1 MFFSKKLQKF
11 KNIKHCFF
19 SRKNGVSKGIYESL
33 NCGIGSKDQEENVKK
48 NLDIVSKKF
57 NIKKDSLALMHQTHS
72 NKVEIIVKRNNLER
86 IKCDAMLTK
95 DNEIALP
102 VLTAD
107 CLPILIYEKRK
118 EIIGCIHAGWKG
130 AVNGIIENTLKK
142 LEEMNGSIKQL
153 VVSLGPCIS
162 QKNYEVKNDFY
173 SEFIKKS
180 KNNDSFFFK
189 NEKKTFNFDLRG
201 FGRRSIP
208 SSIQEIKNDILYQMG
223 ALQAFSSSKSLQHL
237 KPHGALYNDA
247 VANENIAS
255 AICDVIEEYNPE
267 MYL

>member
-180 KNNDSFFFK
+180 KNNDSFFLK

-201 FGRRSIP
+201 FVIKKFKDLDVLEIDNVAIDSFASENEYFSHRRAKKLGQDDYGRCISV
-208 SSIQEIKNDILYQMG
+208 IKKNT
-223 ALQAFSSSKSLQHL
+223 LQ
-237 KPHGALYNDA
+237 N
-247 VANENIAS
+247 
-255 AICDVIEEYNPE
+255 
-267 MYL
+267 

>member
-11 KNIKHCFF
+11 KNIKHYFF

-95 DNEIALP
+95 DNEIALS

-201 FGRRSIP
+201 FVIKKFKDLDVLEIDNVAIDSFASENEYFSHRRAKKLGQDDYGRCISV
-208 SSIQEIKNDILYQMG
+208 IK
-223 ALQAFSSSKSLQHL
+223 K
-237 KPHGALYNDA
+237 
-247 VANENIAS
+247 IAS
-255 AICDVIEEYNPE
+255 QN
-267 MYL
+267 

>member
-1 MFFSKKLQKF
+1 MFLSKKLQKF
-11 KNIKHCFF
+11 KNIKHYFF

-201 FGRRSIP
+201 FVIKKFKDLGVLEIDNVAIDSFASENEYFSHRRAKKLGQDDYGRCISV
-208 SSIQEIKNDILYQMG
+208 IKKIT
-223 ALQAFSSSKSLQHL
+223 LQ
-237 KPHGALYNDA
+237 N
-247 VANENIAS
+247 
-255 AICDVIEEYNPE
+255 
-267 MYL
+267 

>member
-57 NIKKDSLALMHQTHS
+57 NIKKDSLALMQQTHS

-201 FGRRSIP
+201 FVIKKFKDLGVLEIDNVAIDSFASENEYFSHRRAKKLGQDDYGRCISVIRKI
-208 SSIQEIKNDILYQMG
+208 SSQN
-223 ALQAFSSSKSLQHL
+223 
-237 KPHGALYNDA
+237 
-247 VANENIAS
+247 
-255 AICDVIEEYNPE
+255 
-267 MYL
+267 

>member
-1 MFFSKKLQKF
+1 MFLSKKLQKF
-11 KNIKHCFF
+11 KNIKHYFF

-95 DNEIALP
+95 DNEIALS

-201 FGRRSIP
+201 FVIKKFKDLDVLEIDNVAIDSFASENEYFSHRRAKKLGQDDYGRCISIIKKI
-208 SSIQEIKNDILYQMG
+208 SSQN
-223 ALQAFSSSKSLQHL
+223 
-237 KPHGALYNDA
+237 
-247 VANENIAS
+247 
-255 AICDVIEEYNPE
+255 
-267 MYL
+267 

>member
-95 DNEIALP
+95 DNEIALS

-201 FGRRSIP
+201 FVIKKFKDLGVLEIDNVAIDSFASENEYFSHRRAKKLGQDDYGRCISV
-208 SSIQEIKNDILYQMG
+208 IKKNTSQ
-223 ALQAFSSSKSLQHL
+223 
-237 KPHGALYNDA
+237 N
-247 VANENIAS
+247 
-255 AICDVIEEYNPE
+255 
-267 MYL
+267 

>member
-1 MFFSKKLQKF
+1 MFLSKKLQKF
-11 KNIKHCFF
+11 KNIKHYFF

-142 LEEMNGSIKQL
+142 LEEMDGSIKQL

-201 FGRRSIP
+201 FVIKKFKDLGVLEIDNVAIDSFASQNEYFSHRRAKKLGQDDYGRCISVIRKI
-208 SSIQEIKNDILYQMG
+208 SSQN
-223 ALQAFSSSKSLQHL
+223 
-237 KPHGALYNDA
+237 
-247 VANENIAS
+247 
-255 AICDVIEEYNPE
+255 
-267 MYL
+267 